1 MSMSLAAT
9 ARRDTFAV
17 DFRVLGVFLFLM
29 GLGVVLYYAS
39 GASAFDTFWALMGRK
54 FVHVAVAVAAF
65 AVASVVPHT
74 VYERYRGTLLLISLG
89 LLVLPLVPGLGHV
102 KFGARR
108 WVDLGPASFQPAEL
122 VKVTFVLYL
131 AGFVTRKRDD
141 LRKFVSG
148 LIPSLSVAGMLFVL
162 LLLEGDLGTAV
173 ILTAMVAILL
183 FLGNA
188 RMAHLVTILLLT
200 AMAGWGYV
208 QSSPKRMNRLVCAAD
223 PDQCSEEAKWQ
234 TQNAQWAFGSG
245 AGTGVGLG
253 KGLQTNQGFLLK
265 AQSDFVY
272 AVVGEQMG
280 YVGSLLVLLVYLI
293 LFLVAVSIAGA
304 SPDAYGRFAALGLGT
319 MITLHALIHMGV
331 TMRVPYLPTKG
342 LCLPLVSAGGSSL
355 IAQAYAMGALM
366 SISRAGRGVWRE
378 AAERGSATGLW
389 KRLKNEEA

>member
-1 MSMSLAAT
+1 MSLATT
-9 ARRDTFAV
+9 ARRDAFAI
-17 DFRVLGVFLFLM
+17 DLRVLVIFLFLM
-29 GLGVVLYYAS
+29 GLGTVLYYAS
-39 GASAFDTFWALMGRK
+39 GASAFDSFWALMGRK
-54 FVHVAVAVAAF
+54 FVHLGVALGAF
-65 AVASVVPHT
+65 AVAACVPHT
-74 VYERYRGTLLLISLG
+74 VWERYRGTLLIVSLA
-89 LLVLPLVPGLGHV
+89 LLVLPLVPGIGHV

-108 WVDLGPASFQPAEL
+108 WVDLGPFSFQPAEF

-131 AGFVTRKRDD
+131 AGFVTQKRDE
-141 LRKFVSG
+141 LRNVVSG
-148 LIPSLSVAGMLFVL
+148 LLPSFSVAGMLFVL
-162 LLLEGDLGTAV
+162 LLLEGDLGTAI
-173 ILTAMVAILL
+173 ILIAMVATLL

-188 RMAHLVTILLLT
+188 RMAHLITILILT
-200 AMAGWGYV
+200 AGAGWGYV

-223 PDQCSEEAKWQ
+223 PDQCSEESKWQ

-280 YVGSLLVLLVYLI
+280 FVGSFVVLLAYLL

-304 SPDAYGRFAALGLGT
+304 SPDAYGRYAALGLGV
-319 MITLHALIHMGV
+319 MITAHALVHMGV

-355 IAQAYAMGALM
+355 IGQAFGMGVLM

-389 KRLKNEEA
+389 KRWKKEEA

>member
-1 MSMSLAAT
+1 MSLAT
-9 ARRDTFAV
+9 TVRRDAFAI
-17 DFRVLGVFLFLM
+17 DFRVLGVFLFLT

-39 GASAFDTFWALMGRK
+39 GVSAFDSFGELMGRK
-54 FVHVAVAVAAF
+54 FGHVLVALVAFGVAAW
-65 AVASVVPHT
+65 VPHT
-74 VYERYRGTLLLISLG
+74 VYERFRGTLLIVSLV
-89 LLVLPLVPGLGHV
+89 LLVLPLLPGLGHV
-102 KFGARR
+102 KYGARR
-108 WVDLGPASFQPAEL
+108 WVDLGPFSFQPAEL

-141 LRKFVSG
+141 LRKLVSG
-148 LIPSLSVAGMLFVL
+148 LVPSFSVAGMLFVL

-173 ILTAMVAILL
+173 ILTAMVGVLL

-188 RMAHLVTILLLT
+188 RMAHLLTILAVT
-200 AMAGWGYV
+200 ALVGYGYAK
-208 QSSPKRMNRLVCAAD
+208 SSPKRWNRLVCAAD

-253 KGLQTNQGFLLK
+253 RGLQTNQGFLLK

-280 YVGSLLVLLVYLI
+280 FVGSVLVLVVYLL
-293 LFLVAVSIAGA
+293 LFLVAVSIARA
-304 SPDAYGRFAALGLGT
+304 SPDEFGRYAALGLGT
-319 MITLHALIHMGV
+319 MITLHALVHMGV

-366 SISRAGRGVWRE
+366 SISSAGRGVWRE
-378 AAERGSATGLW
+378 AAERGPGTGLW
-389 KRLKNEEA
+389 TRLKKEEA